1 MELRH
6 VEPVR
11 VAGALSAR
19 WPHALLAAVVVLT
32 LLRFAAGAVLPLSAD
47 EAYYWL
53 WSRHLAAGYYDHP
66 PLIAFAIRAGTA
78 LFGNTAFAIRC
89 AGLALSVAASWA
101 VWQTAK
107 LTLPERPAAAWACL
121 FFNLTLM
128 VAVEAMAATPDAP
141 VIAAAAFFLYFL
153 ARVEA
158 GHGGQWWLAA
168 GIAAGIGLL
177 SKYTA
182 LFFGAGALVW
192 LLADPRGRRWLL
204 SPWPYAGGLIAL
216 LIFLP
221 NLLWN
226 ARHDWMTFAFQF
238 GRVDRGPFTLR
249 FLGEFV
255 AAQFGMATPFIFIL
269 ALFGLFVRDGRSR
282 LAAAMIWPA
291 AAYFLFH
298 ALHDRVQGNWPS
310 FLFPALALCAA
321 DAMFRIYPTGWR
333 ARLVEFSRK
342 AAVPVAAL
350 MLGLVYLQ
358 AVTGILPLGRK
369 DPLQRLLAFGFAQT
383 ANDIVAV
390 AQKHHAVA
398 LLTTEYKT
406 TAWLRYYL
414 LKENVAVVPVDEP
427 WRWLMTPSASKA
439 LLSQPLLYVA
449 NVRQDGVATVAQMF
463 DTVRDCGTVTRSR
476 GNQPIDRYRLY
487 CVSGAKPG
495 VQGRIP

>member
-255 AAQFGMATPFIFIL
+255 AAQFGMATPFI
-269 ALFGLFVRDGRSR
+269 
-282 LAAAMIWPA
+282 
-291 AAYFLFH
+291 
-298 ALHDRVQGNWPS
+298 
-310 FLFPALALCAA
+310 
-321 DAMFRIYPTGWR
+321 
-333 ARLVEFSRK
+333 
-342 AAVPVAAL
+342 
-350 MLGLVYLQ
+350 
-358 AVTGILPLGRK
+358 
-369 DPLQRLLAFGFAQT
+369 
-383 ANDIVAV
+383 
-390 AQKHHAVA
+390 
-398 LLTTEYKT
+398 
-406 TAWLRYYL
+406 
-414 LKENVAVVPVDEP
+414 
-427 WRWLMTPSASKA
+427 
-439 LLSQPLLYVA
+439 
-449 NVRQDGVATVAQMF
+449 
-463 DTVRDCGTVTRSR
+463 
-476 GNQPIDRYRLY
+476 
-487 CVSGAKPG
+487 
-495 VQGRIP
+495 